1 MGKTGTQVQRSQGF
15 EALREIGDTITEA
28 AKNETKQGWKDFW
41 AQMGVQLNGAT
52 QSPEAN
58 HTNPDKPLVLKDP
71 FTGAVEVFKAANK
84 PSAERQQKEQAPQRA
99 EAAIDHHT
107 DFIKSSERAAQMER
121 SEITKRLNDI
131 MAELQRLVS
140 SSKVLQMEFA
150 DVSVQ
155 QAPQQAGEYH
165 LNFFDWLL
173 LTIRA
178 ARQKVEDSGAWLA
191 TSKKKGKKGKGT
203 WNNKQRKDWFENTS
217 LSMGN
222 ESGGGYIN
230 QTG

>member
-1 MGKTGTQVQRSQGF
+1 MSKSKTQPRRVQGF
-15 EALREIGDTITEA
+15 ESIREFGDDVKEQIDVKSSWDEV
-28 AKNETKQGWKDFW
+28 W
-41 AQMGVQLNGAT
+41 
-52 QSPEAN
+52 S
-58 HTNPDKPLVLKDP
+58 
-71 FTGAVEVFKAANK
+71 EVFGVKKKSSEKTSQPDFTVTDPVTGEQSIFDIKAHKAQK
-84 PSAERQQKEQAPQRA
+84 SESRHAEKAPLRK
-99 EAAIDHHT
+99 EAAIDHHN
-107 DFIKSSERAAQMER
+107 DFVRSYERASKQETH
-121 SEITKRLNDI
+121 EIKQRLQEI

-150 DVSVQ
+150 DVTVN

-191 TSKKKGKKGKGT
+191 TNKKKGTKGR
-203 WNNKQRKDWFENTS
+203 WNNKQRQDWFANTS

>member
-1 MGKTGTQVQRSQGF
+1 MGKTTTQPRRVQGF
-15 EALREIGDTITEA
+15 ESLREFGDDVKEQVDFKSSWDEVWSEVLGLK
-28 AKNETKQGWKDFW
+28 KNSSEK
-41 AQMGVQLNGAT
+41 NGT
-52 QSPEAN
+52 PQPELTVA
-58 HTNPDKPLVLKDP
+58 DP
-71 FTGAVEVFKAANK
+71 FTQKQEVFNASKHQSSETK
-84 PSAERQQKEQAPQRA
+84 HRTEKAPQRI
-99 EAAIDHHT
+99 EAAIDHHG
-107 DFIKSSERAAQMER
+107 DVIRSSERASKQEMR
-121 SEITKRLNDI
+121 EINQRLQDI

-150 DVSVQ
+150 GVTVE

-191 TSKKKGKKGKGT
+191 TSKKKGGKGR